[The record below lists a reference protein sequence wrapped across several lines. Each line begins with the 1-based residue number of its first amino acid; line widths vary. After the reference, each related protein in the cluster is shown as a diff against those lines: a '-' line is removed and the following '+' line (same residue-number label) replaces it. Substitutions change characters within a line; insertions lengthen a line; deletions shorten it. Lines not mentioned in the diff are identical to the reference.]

1 MYHVALSAFRKSAV
15 NLTGVALRLN
25 TLHPHAHK
33 IQPHVVG
40 RNFSTD
46 LPTDVEYAREANEA
60 LESLSDKF
68 SEVVEEVEEWSEADP
83 TLADGVLTVKLG
95 GKFGTYV
102 INKQTPNKQLWL
114 SSPVSGPARFD
125 LVGGR
130 WVYSHT
136 KETLH
141 ELLEKELSE
150 VAGRPLGFQ
159 ECYGGE

>member
-1 MYHVALSAFRKSAV
+1 MYRVALSAFRKSAV

-33 IQPHVVG
+33 IQPRVVG
-40 RNFSTD
+40 INFRTD

-125 LVGGR
+125 LVDGR
-130 WVYSHT
+130 YQGQ
-136 KETLH
+136 
-141 ELLEKELSE
+141 LS
-150 VAGRPLGFQ
+150 Q
-159 ECYGGE
+159 S

>member
-1 MYHVALSAFRKSAV
+1 MYRVALSAFRKSAV
-15 NLTGVALRLN
+15 NWTGVALRLN
-25 TLHPHAHK
+25 TLHPHAHQ
-33 IQPHVVG
+33 IQPHK
-40 RNFSTD
+40 NFSTD
-46 LPTDVEYAREANEA
+46 LPTDAEYAREANEA

-125 LVGGR
+125 LVRGR
-130 WVYSHT
+130 
-136 KETLH
+136 
-141 ELLEKELSE
+141 
-150 VAGRPLGFQ
+150 
-159 ECYGGE
+159 